1 MSDTE
6 TAKKVPER
14 KDVDLLK
21 WDPINGFKNVYS
33 TCLLIFSVVIVMGLI
48 GTSQTG
54 LSSQTSPAVAYI
66 MCWAALIW
74 LTMVEGT
81 QGSFVGLAPINP
93 EMYKSSHPIAY
104 MCNKVMVKG
113 DNLDRYLMGRQLMV
127 CCIVFIINMS
137 AGPAGDVELWGLSEG
152 AKTAFFGVGL
162 AMIFFTA
169 MIGQLNSQVNA
180 SVCMLDY
187 CDNYFALFTMWVAMA
202 IEFTGLLHASYLIQ
216 MAVTKCA
223 GQEMT
228 SNEEPR
234 TEAQNVFYWARCAM
248 SLAILSFCGVVTVYA
263 LFTGQTT
270 IWEGIPPIVS
280 FIIFLVLMSIV
291 GMLEGM
297 QIAFFAVAKLRA
309 EERGSSK
316 FAKMTAQLL
325 FKGNGNN
332 LPGFMIGRQLTVVSC
347 MFFVARVTSVKMA
360 EGAGNMF
367 GVSDGTQKLFDT
379 GLLGALF
386 LTIVGSIAWQLV
398 ASAFPIAFMAN
409 PLTYILLRI
418 ALFIEM
424 TGICNGAWVLAYI
437 HARLAGFQRDEVYIG
452 TAEERAA
459 KAMADD
465 QTKLN
470 AGAGHMIKL
479 PAYVENAP
487 KSLIE
492 LMETDEGVKEFVR
505 QLSLHGGDLEKYVED
520 LKEKPTETA

>member
-1 MSDTE
+1 MVDD
-6 TAKKVPER
+6 KKSVEK

-21 WDPINGFKNVYS
+21 WDPINGFKNIYS
-33 TCLLIFSVVIVMGLI
+33 TLLLIFSVAIVMGAI
-48 GTSQTG
+48 GTSQTN
-54 LSSQTSPAVAYI
+54 LSSRTSPVVAYVT
-66 MCWAALIW
+66 CWAALIW
-74 LTMVEGT
+74 LTSVEGT

-93 EMYKSSHPIAY
+93 DIYKKSHPLAY
-104 MCNKVMVKG
+104 ICNYVMTTG
-113 DNLDRYLMGRQLMV
+113 DNLDRYLMGRQFMV
-127 CCIVFIINMS
+127 CCIVFVINMS
-137 AGPAGDVELWGLSEG
+137 AGPAGDIELWGLPEG
-152 AKTAFFGVGL
+152 VKTAFFGVGL

-187 CDNYFALFTMWVAMA
+187 CDNYFAMFTMWVAML
-202 IEFTGLLHASYLIQ
+202 IEFTGLLHASYVIQ
-216 MAVTKCA
+216 YLVTKCA
-223 GQEMT
+223 GAEMQ
-228 SNEEPR
+228 SNEGPR
-234 TEAQNVFYWARCAM
+234 SFFMNIFYWARCLV
-248 SLAILSFCGVVTVYA
+248 SLAICGFCGFVTIYA

-280 FIIFLVLMSIV
+280 FIIFIVLLSVV

-297 QIAFFAVAKLRA
+297 QIAFFACAKLRA

-347 MFFVARVTSVKMA
+347 MFFVARVTSIKMK

-470 AGAGHMIKL
+470 TGAGHMIKL